1 MQNSKLP
8 AARTAGEQSTS
19 GEHNAVPCSG
29 SAADTATAGAIAN
42 SDPAPTVDQE
52 KLRLIQ
58 KQLVLL
64 LHAYACRSKDC
75 QAGWASTLCSL
86 PNCAT
91 MKHVPSH
98 MKVCKIGKQCTLPHS
113 SQIISQ
119 KNCTANDCPVC
130 VSLKKATARRQQA
143 ATAQTT
149 QSNKELRLA
158 DKQRAYAEPGL
169 KFSTSND
176 GIGKNTIVQAG
187 HLMSDQVAHSCSSQ
201 NLNHIPAFQPD
212 QKNIQQS
219 PLQMEYMLKNNAF
232 LFQNSKTSNVM
243 NENFLSKLADLLN
256 SPNQNNHIQNLMTD
270 KFLPVKDWQL
280 SISTDL
286 RRHLVLKIVQ
296 TILPGVDINTLK
308 DPRIG
313 KLVSYAEKVERG
325 MFKNANSKEEYYH
338 FLAEKIYTIE
348 KELENQRQN
357 EKENRLQLQSGNW
370 FRTYFGAPS
379 SKFNIMGNISRFNI
393 IV

>member
-29 SAADTATAGAIAN
+29 SAVDTATAGAIAN
-42 SDPAPTVDQE
+42 SDPALTVDQE

-98 MKVCKIGKQCTLPHS
+98 MKVCKIGKQCTLPHCAYS
-113 SQIISQ
+113 NQIISQ
-119 KNCTANDCPVC
+119 NNCTANDCPVC
-130 VSLKKATARRQQA
+130 VPLKQATARRQQA
-143 ATAQTT
+143 ATVQTT
-149 QSNKELRLA
+149 QSDKELRLA
-158 DKQRAYAEPGL
+158 DKRRAYAEPSL
-169 KFSTSND
+169 KCSTSND

-187 HLMSDQVAHSCSSQ
+187 HLMSDQVVHSCSSQ

-212 QKNIQQS
+212 QKDIKQS
-219 PLQMEYMLKNNAF
+219 PLQMEYMLQNNAF

-243 NENFLSKLADLLN
+243 NENFLSKLANLLN
-256 SPNQNNHIQNLMTD
+256 SPNQKNHIQNLMTD
-270 KFLPVKDWQL
+270 NSLPVKDWQL
-280 SISTDL
+280 SITAVL
-286 RRHLVLKIVQ
+286 RRHLVLRIVQ

-308 DPRIG
+308 DPRIVN
-313 KLVSYAEKVERG
+313 LVSYAEKVERG
-325 MFKNANSKEEYYH
+325 MFRNANSKEEYYH
-338 FLAEKIYTIE
+338 FLAEKIYTIG
-348 KELENQRQN
+348 KELEN
-357 EKENRLQLQSGNW
+357 
-370 FRTYFGAPS
+370 
-379 SKFNIMGNISRFNI
+379 
-393 IV
+393 